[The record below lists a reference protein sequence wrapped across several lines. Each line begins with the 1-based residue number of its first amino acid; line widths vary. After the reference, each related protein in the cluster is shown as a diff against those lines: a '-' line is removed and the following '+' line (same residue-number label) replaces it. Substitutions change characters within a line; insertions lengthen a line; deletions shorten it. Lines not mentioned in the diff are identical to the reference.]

1 MMVFIKGPVYLMVN
15 KAQLSEH
22 TLRPLLFIYKKKR
35 KEKKSGEGK
44 IIFRV
49 RFYAILRELLLPG
62 KSPLCIKTYPPMFH
76 YDESWGP
83 LNV

>member
-1 MMVFIKGPVYLMVN
+1 MVFIKGPVYLMVN
-15 KAQLSEH
+15 KVH
-22 TLRPLLFIYKKKR
+22 LFTYSSSPIR
-35 KEKKSGEGK
+35 NEEEEGK

-62 KSPLCIKTYPPMFH
+62 KSPLWIKTYPPMFH